1 MNHRERMPL
10 VELLQ
15 KLRVNKKAKLEE
27 VARAMNITREEYYQI
42 EKGLLIPD
50 LYHLDD
56 VAKFYGIDASIFN
69 RYFK

>member
-1 MNHRERMPL
+1 MPL
-10 VELLQ
+10 TELLR
-15 KLRVNKKAKLEE
+15 KLRANQKSKLEE
-27 VARAMNITREEYYQI
+27 VAKAMNISREEYFQI